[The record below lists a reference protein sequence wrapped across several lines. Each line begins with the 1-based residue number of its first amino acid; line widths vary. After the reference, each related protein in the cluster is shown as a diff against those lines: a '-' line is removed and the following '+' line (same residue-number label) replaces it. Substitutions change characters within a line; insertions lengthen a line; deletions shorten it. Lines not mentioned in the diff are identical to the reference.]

1 MGLDRAGPQPDPVLI
16 RGFGSSGKS
25 WRSTTRKK
33 RMPDYYAILWRT
45 LKTGDFDDP
54 QWRNSVFDRTQQVLL
69 DQLRAQRPPLSNN
82 DIRVQT
88 DALNAAIRTIQSE
101 FAPAGIERRA
111 PREVSSDSRPYDPD
125 LAIQAWRFRLGD
137 SRSRDTRPPRRER
150 PAGRAVSGARTQTFQ
165 LNRVTL
171 AGAAIVVA
179 TIAAGVYA
187 FLPAHHDDAPPPAAN
202 KVIAEKPAA
211 PAPAAKKEITEKQQ
225 HRRLR
230 QKKKSWKNRRRRRPT
245 SG

>member
-1 MGLDRAGPQPDPVLI
+1 
-16 RGFGSSGKS
+16 
-25 WRSTTRKK
+25 
-33 RMPDYYAILWRT
+33 MPDYYAILWRT

-111 PREVSSDSRPYDPD
+111 PREVSSNSRPYNSRLGNSRLGDS
-125 LAIQAWRFRLGD
+125 RLGD

-211 PAPAAKKEITEKQQ
+211 PAPAAKKEITEKPAAPAPCGKERSRGKTGGAADQQ
-225 HRRLR
+225 AAERSSS
-230 QKKKSWKNRRRRRPT
+230 KRRRSGPRRRWRLDRL
-245 SG
+245 